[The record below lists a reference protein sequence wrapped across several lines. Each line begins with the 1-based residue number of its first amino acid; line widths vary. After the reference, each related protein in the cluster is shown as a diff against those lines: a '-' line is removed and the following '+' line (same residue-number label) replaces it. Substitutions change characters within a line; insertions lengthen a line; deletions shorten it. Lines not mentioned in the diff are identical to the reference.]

1 MFLAYIYIY
10 TLDQCPQ
17 RQKKGIQFLVDGIAE
32 RGEKLWGTRY
42 SARVLKH

>member
-10 TLDQCPQ
+10 IVSTET
-17 RQKKGIQFLVDGIAE
+17 KKGIQFLVDGIAE
-32 RGEKLWGTRY
+32 HGEKLWGTRY